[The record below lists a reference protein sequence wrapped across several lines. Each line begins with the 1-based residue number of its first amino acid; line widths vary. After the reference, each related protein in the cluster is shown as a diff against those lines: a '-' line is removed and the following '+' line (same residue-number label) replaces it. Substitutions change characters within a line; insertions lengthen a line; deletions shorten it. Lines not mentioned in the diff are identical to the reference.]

1 MPRFSKGHSGNP
13 TGRPKHDHTF
23 TQALRSHGTPEELAQ
38 LAWKAARDGAPWAIQ
53 MIFNRLEP
61 PSAQLNISQESNHA
75 NPTDSTDYTRLTAAE
90 LQQLEGLLERA
101 RNRTTPIAGREG
113 PPPPK

>member
-1 MPRFSKGHSGNP
+1 MSRFSKGQSGNP
-13 TGRPKHDHTF
+13 KGRPKLDHTF
-23 TQALRSHGTPEELAQ
+23 TQALRSNGTPEELAE

-75 NPTDSTDYTRLTAAE
+75 HPTDYTRLTFAE
-90 LQQLEGLLERA
+90 LQQLESLLERA
-101 RNRTTPIAGREG
+101 RTRTAPIAGGEG
-113 PPPPK
+113 QAQSA